1 MGARRITILLVVTA
15 LLILGS
21 QLEWR
26 SLPVDEPGGE
36 TVALERTVR
45 RTLRESR
52 TGVETRIPPATA
64 ETGLDAETPE
74 PPVAPF
80 RPRSGA
86 GELPE
91 GYSFGD
97 FRGRMRR
104 AGRTGAGDYRPAPN
118 PDWIEALPTT
128 AADALLDQAARS
140 GRDFTFGVLRILPGT
155 DTQALNRSLL
165 PLNGEI
171 VGTAGEYVR
180 VSFPAERRRLEAIAE
195 LPGVLGIGAVP
206 PERKADGAFVREV
219 QSGLSGQDLP
229 VFVSLMTPDPT
240 GEWGEAL
247 TGLGLTVGA
256 WDADLR
262 SYTANMPPQAL
273 ERLLSADFVLAVEP
287 VPVVR
292 SNHATAAPV
301 MGVDSLRGYSKAR
314 REFTGITGS
323 GIAVGVLDTGLNIG
337 HVDIAHGRESVCGEN
352 FVPDENWDLWLD
364 LGLHGTHVFG
374 TIAGAGHTDPLLAG
388 MAPELSHLRFGKVL
402 SAHGFGSGDDIR
414 RAMDYMAR
422 PTACSWQGRTSDA
435 VKPLIVNMSLSATSL
450 RFSGRGV
457 GERKLDSVV
466 HARSQLY
473 VVAQANSGLHGFSN
487 YGTAK
492 NSLSVGAIEDSGII
506 AGFSSHG
513 PTADGRLSPN
523 VVGTGVSV
531 TSMKGGGSP
540 SGYETFSG
548 TSMAAPSVAGV
559 AALLMQARPEFRN
572 QPALA
577 RARLM
582 ASAIRPQAFLDSGAQ
597 FPRNNGDGPGE
608 FNNLYGL
615 GLVSA
620 RTSLYSRDEPE
631 GWLIGSAISRPDND
645 EYEYVDIE
653 VPPGASRL
661 DVALTWDEQP
671 ADTLTRS
678 VLNDL
683 DLWVDRGANC
693 GSDACGEYSSR
704 SEIDNVEW
712 LLIEDPAPGS
722 YRIKVVPVE
731 IYGET
736 GTAAVAWKIL
746 RGEAVPELELT
757 VEDSSE
763 SGDSEYLTVDVTVNA
778 SGHVASGT
786 TVHLGCRTADNR
798 CWSLRGAY
806 LPHLSRVTRED
817 GLQASQSVSWT
828 IEPISVGEVA
838 PGSPKRVRLAFLR
851 EEVPEGSA
859 LQVTASSWNG
869 KAASQG
875 LILSADED
883 KPSDELIVPEND
895 SFSSPGRIGSTVG
908 KVPLDFA
915 MASREP
921 GEPLV
926 AANSR
931 TLWYA
936 WKAPARGLYRFKLK
950 DADSGETADADDI
963 EFTLFTGD
971 KLVDLELAAEKQ
983 GSEISFAARVGA
995 EYKVRIATDDWDAP
1009 PLVLEW
1015 ESADARPTNDD
1026 FANAQTIEGE
1036 SGSFGSSNQGA
1047 TLEGSEFYGGSA
1059 ASVWFEWTAPDDG
1072 HWNFKIDR
1080 TGVLSTRIFTGSGLE
1095 TLRLVSQPGRS
1106 SNFARFA
1113 AKKGETYR
1121 ISVTSQSADTSG
1133 EDFEL
1138 FWDFVLNG
1146 HEVYLPMADHFTN
1159 ALLIE
1164 GMEGRASISGRS
1176 FDDAYRGLTVEP
1188 GEPLATGIGT
1198 AWLRWTAPASRRFTW
1213 RLDGHWAEYETE
1225 PSAVQLSVFTGDSLS
1240 DLQLVESSSGGSKI
1254 AFDANKNTP
1263 YWIAV
1268 GQSPSVL
1275 HLSTPDSFTIHWG
1288 ATPGNDDREGA
1299 SGISGASG
1307 STIAELD
1314 HATVSPRDPK
1324 DTVGT
1329 DSVWWRWRAPSSGW
1343 RRFWVEEHPL
1353 SVILSV
1359 YPGNGG
1365 NEAVAMSERSFIA
1378 NGRVEAFLPA
1388 RAGQYYDIRLAT
1400 RPGVEKANTAALR
1413 WERSSAPVFL
1423 SYKGSVPTDSLA
1435 LDGSPQTLRNPRHLA
1450 LNSDGEFLASTADNG
1465 VFVFRRDVE
1474 SDELTLAWRSGMDAT
1489 TAQPDFSDAQL
1500 WWNDRQ
1506 SRLFALTG
1514 NKGYGFAFSEDG
1526 SSALSHESV
1535 AGYPGDTRYGGTTG
1549 TRIGVGSPDGQ
1560 YFFGLRSSEREIRV
1574 YRVDSP
1580 GEFILHQVVFSS
1592 TDSRPA
1598 VEALHVESMRTAP
1611 LDAKLSPDGSHL
1623 YVLTGTGLFV
1633 FSVDTNSGKLN
1644 LIREIPLT
1652 GEPPDPFHA
1661 LNELETI
1668 AIDGKGD
1675 FLFVSGSRTIGFP
1688 TGSPLDFP
1696 FLDKPI
1702 VVFDIATDPASPRYL
1717 DSLTRTHAEL
1727 NFDVYSSW
1735 SHLKPPF
1742 RFERLHGCSRMV
1754 SHAALPAVDVFC
1766 GNGYFV
1772 AAWNSENSQ
1781 LEFADFVISGER
1793 DQFGNT
1799 LPDSV
1804 PSSST
1809 FRQMAQ
1815 SPDGGHVYY
1824 ATSASQDR
1832 TRDAIHLFE
1841 RASAKGFNPGSSLR
1855 EAGGSVSGPG
1865 GNPGGATGHGVQC
1878 ANAVRDGNVDACA
1891 SYRGGSRTD
1900 GAPSLAQ
1907 FVAYASAD
1915 GGGVIPRT
1923 VFSPGEKFN
1932 VHGAVFVAPSDR
1944 DKPGAA
1950 HIAAVMP
1957 DGDIFVKNSAGGWLN
1972 WDGGALPAAHVWEKL
1987 PGDFDVLVFGR
1998 DSVSPAATPNDLA
2011 TITGE
2016 ELGVRDGTIRF
2027 YIAYSTDDSGIYHYS
2042 PESVALTIS
2051 GENRAIN

>member
-1 MGARRITILLVVTA
+1 MLAVTV
-15 LLILGS
+15 LLILAS

-26 SLPVDEPGGE
+26 SLPVGEPGDE
-36 TVALERTVR
+36 TAALERTVR
-45 RTLRESR
+45 RTLRESLTR
-52 TGVETRIPPATA
+52 TETRIPPAAA
-64 ETGLDAETPE
+64 ETEL
-74 PPVAPF
+74 PPT
-80 RPRSGA
+80 RPSGA
-86 GELPE
+86 FQSSARVGVLPE

-97 FRGRMRR
+97 FRGQMRR
-104 AGRTGAGDYRPAPN
+104 AGRTAGDYQPTPN
-118 PDWIEALPTT
+118 PAWIEALPIT
-128 AADALLDQAARS
+128 AADALLAQAARS
-140 GRDFTFGVLRILPGT
+140 DRDFTFGVLRVLPGT
-155 DTQALNRSLL
+155 DTQELNRSLL

-171 VGTAGEYVR
+171 VGIAGEYVR
-180 VSFPAERRRLEAIAE
+180 VNFPAERRRLEAIAE

-206 PERKADGAFVREV
+206 PELKADGAFVREV

-247 TGLGLTVGA
+247 TDFGVTVGA
-256 WDADLR
+256 YDMDLH
-262 SYTANMPPQAL
+262 SYTANVPPQAL
-273 ERLLSADFVLAVEP
+273 EQLLSADFVLAVEP

-292 SNHATAAPV
+292 SNHATAVPV
-301 MGVDSLRGYSKAR
+301 MGVDSLRSYSKAR
-314 REFTGITGS
+314 QDFTGITGS
-323 GIAVGVLDTGLNIG
+323 GIAVGVLDTGLNIS
-337 HVDIAHGRESVCGEN
+337 HRDIAYGRESVCGEN

-374 TIAGAGHTDPLLAG
+374 TIAGAGHTNPLLAG

-402 SAHGFGSGDDIR
+402 SARGSGSGDDIR
-414 RAMDYMAR
+414 RAMDYMAH
-422 PTACSWQGRTSDA
+422 PTACSWQGRISDA
-435 VKPLIVNMSLSATSL
+435 VKPLIVNMSLAATSL

-473 VVAQANSGLHGFSN
+473 VVAQSNAGLHGFSN

-531 TSMKGGGSP
+531 TSAKGGSSS
-540 SGYETFSG
+540 SGYVTFNG

-559 AALLMQARPEFRN
+559 AALLMQARPEFQN

-582 ASAIRPQAFLDSGAQ
+582 ASAIRPRAYLDSSAQ
-597 FPRNNGDGPGE
+597 LPKNNSNGPGE

-620 RTSLYSRDEPE
+620 RTSLYSRDEPA

-653 VPPGASRL
+653 VPPDASRL
-661 DVALTWDEQP
+661 DVVLTWDEQP

-693 GSDACGEYSSR
+693 SSDACGEYSSR

-712 LLIEDPAPGS
+712 LLIEDPAPGN

-736 GTAAVAWKIL
+736 STAAVAWKIL

-757 VEDSSE
+757 VKDSSE
-763 SGDSEYLTVDVTVNA
+763 SEDSEFLIVDVTVGA
-778 SGHVASGT
+778 SDHVASGT
-786 TVHLGCRTADNR
+786 TLHLGCRTINDNCR
-798 CWSLRGAY
+798 SLRNAI
-806 LPHLSRVTRED
+806 LPDLSWVLRED
-817 GLQASQSVSWT
+817 GLNSSRPVTNASGVISIGE
-828 IEPISVGEVA
+828 IEPD
-838 PGSPKRVRLAFLR
+838 SPKRVQLAFLR
-851 EEVPEGSA
+851 EDIPEESE
-859 LQVTASSWNG
+859 LQITASSWNS
-869 KAASQG
+869 KAASQNFT
-875 LILSADED
+875 LSVDEERPLD
-883 KPSDELIVPEND
+883 KVTVPVND
-895 SFSSPGRIGSTVG
+895 SFSNPKRIRSTVG
-908 KVPLDFA
+908 EFPLNLA

-926 AANSR
+926 SADSR
-931 TLWYA
+931 TLWYS
-936 WKAPARGLYRFKLK
+936 WKAPARGLYRFKLREV
-950 DADSGETADADDI
+950 DSNETADADI
-963 EFTLFTGD
+963 EFALFTGD
-971 KLVDLELAAEKQ
+971 KLVDLELEAEKQ
-983 GSEISFAARVGA
+983 GTEISFAARAGIQ
-995 EYKVRIATDDWDAP
+995 YKVRIATDDWDVP

-1015 ESADARPTNDD
+1015 ESADARPANDD
-1026 FANAQTIEGE
+1026 FANAQEIEGE
-1036 SGSFGSSNQGA
+1036 SGSLESSNEGA
-1047 TLEGSEFYGGSA
+1047 TLERSEFYGGAA
-1059 ASVWFEWTAPDDG
+1059 ASVWFEWMAPDDG
-1072 HWNFKIDR
+1072 HWLFK
-1080 TGVLSTRIFTGSGLE
+1080 TSQFLSLSTRIFSGSSLE

-1106 SNFARFA
+1106 SNFAKFVAR
-1113 AKKGETYR
+1113 KGETYQ
-1121 ISVTSQSADTSG
+1121 ISITSLSADDSG
-1133 EDFEL
+1133 EEFNLSWNFSPRAYEYY
-1138 FWDFVLNG
+1138 F
-1146 HEVYLPMADHFTN
+1146 PIADHFAN
-1159 ALLIE
+1159 AKVIE
-1164 GMEGRASISGRS
+1164 GMEGSASVSGRS
-1176 FDDAYRGLTVEP
+1176 TDGAYIGLTVEP
-1188 GEPLATGIGT
+1188 DEPLATGIGT
-1198 AWLRWTAPASRRFTW
+1198 AWLRWTAPTSHRFSW
-1213 RLDGHWAEYETE
+1213 HLDGH
-1225 PSAVQLSVFTGDSLS
+1225 SALQLSVFTGDSLS
-1240 DLQLVESSSGGSKI
+1240 DLQRVGSSRGGRKI
-1254 AFDANKNTP
+1254 ALDANRNTP

-1268 GQSPSVL
+1268 GQS
-1275 HLSTPDSFTIHWG
+1275 LSSLQSNSPESFTIHWG
-1288 ATPGNDDREGA
+1288 ATPDNDDRDGA
-1299 SGISGASG
+1299 SRISGASG
-1307 STIAELD
+1307 LSIAALN
-1314 HATVSPRDPK
+1314 HATVSPQDPK
-1324 DTVGT
+1324 DTVGE
-1329 DSVWWRWRAPSSGW
+1329 DSVWWRWRAASSGW
-1343 RRFWVEEHPL
+1343 HRFWVEEHPL
-1353 SVILSV
+1353 SVILSL
-1359 YPGNGG
+1359 YPGDGG

-1378 NGRVEAFLPA
+1378 NGRVEVFLLA

-1423 SYKGSVPTDSLA
+1423 SYKGSFPTDSLA

-1465 VFVFRRDVE
+1465 IFVFRRDVE
-1474 SDELTLAWRSGMDAT
+1474 SDELTLAWRSGMGAT
-1489 TAQPDFSDAQL
+1489 TAQPDFSDAQF

-1514 NKGYGFAFSEDG
+1514 DKGYGFAFSEDG
-1526 SSALSHESV
+1526 TSALSHESV
-1535 AGYPGDTRYGGTTG
+1535 AGYPGVTRYSGGG
-1549 TRIGVGSPDGQ
+1549 SGLIIGVGSPDGQ
-1560 YFFGLRSSEREIRV
+1560 YFFGFRRTEREIRV
-1574 YRVDSP
+1574 YRVDLP
-1580 GEFILHQVVFSS
+1580 GEFILQQIVSS
-1592 TDSRPA
+1592 SADSRPA
-1598 VEALHVESMRTAP
+1598 VEVLHVENMRTGP
-1611 LDAKLSPDGSHL
+1611 LDAQLSPDGSHL
-1623 YVLTGTGLFV
+1623 YVLTGNGLFL

-1644 LIREIPLT
+1644 LIREILLT
-1652 GEPPDPFHA
+1652 GETHDPFHA

-1675 FLFVSGSRTIGFP
+1675 FLFVSGPRTIGFP

-1696 FLDKPI
+1696 FLDEPI
-1702 VVFDIATDPASPRYL
+1702 VVFDIAADPSSPRYL
-1717 DSLTRTHAEL
+1717 DSLTRIHAEL

-1735 SHLKPPF
+1735 SHLKPSF
-1742 RFERLHGCSRMV
+1742 GFERLRGCSRMV

-1766 GNGYFV
+1766 DNGYFV

-1781 LEFADFVISGER
+1781 LEFADFAISGER
-1793 DQFGNT
+1793 DQFGST

-1804 PSSST
+1804 GSSRT

-1841 RASAKGFNPGSSLR
+1841 RASAKGFNPESSLR

-1878 ANAVRDGNVDACA
+1878 ANAVRDGNVESCD
-1891 SYRGGSRTD
+1891 SYRGGNRTD
-1900 GAPSLAQ
+1900 GALSLAQ

-1915 GGGVIPRT
+1915 GGFSPRT
-1923 VFSPGEKFN
+1923 MFPPGEKFN

-1957 DGDIFVKNSAGGWLN
+1957 NGGIFVKNSAGAWLN

-1987 PGDFDVLVFGR
+1987 PGDFNVLVFGR
-1998 DSVSPAATPNDLA
+1998 DTVPPAATPNDLA
-2011 TITGE
+2011 AITGE

-2027 YIAYSTDDSGIYHYS
+2027 YIAYSTDEDSGVYHYS

>member
-531 TSMKGGGSP
+531 TSTKGGGSP

-950 DADSGETADADDI
+950 DADSGETADADI

-983 GSEISFAARVGA
+983 GSEISFAARAGA

-1009 PLVLEW
+1009 SLVLEW

-1026 FANAQTIEGE
+1026 FANAQTIKGE
-1036 SGSFGSSNQGA
+1036 SGSFDSSNEGA
-1047 TLEGSEFYGGSA
+1047 TLQGSEFYGGSA

-1072 HWNFKIDR
+1072 AWKFRSNPHD
-1080 TGVLSTRIFTGSGLE
+1080 LSTWLFAGSGVE
-1095 TLRLVSQPGRS
+1095 NLRLISQPGTNS
-1106 SNFARFA
+1106 IATFVAR
-1113 AKKGETYR
+1113 KGVTYKLA
-1121 ISVTSQSADTSG
+1121 VTSRSAEASG
-1133 EDFEL
+1133 RQFEL
-1138 FWDFVLNG
+1138 TWESITQGNIDAYF
-1146 HEVYLPMADHFTN
+1146 ETADHFSDAV
-1159 ALLIE
+1159 ALTGTE
-1164 GMEGRASISGRS
+1164 GYAEVSGWEKN
-1176 FDDAYRGLTVEP
+1176 FGLTVEP
-1188 GEPLATGIGT
+1188 DEPLATGIGT
-1198 AWLRWTAPASRRFTW
+1198 AWLQWEAPVSDRFTW
-1213 RLDGHWAEYETE
+1213 QLDGN
-1225 PSAVQLSVFTGDSLS
+1225 SKLQLSVFTGDSLS
-1240 DLQLVESSSGGSKI
+1240 GLQLVGSSPGGSKI
-1254 AFDANKNTP
+1254 ALDASRNTR

-1268 GQSPSVL
+1268 GQS
-1275 HLSTPDSFTIHWG
+1275 STSLQNPTPESIPIRWG

-1299 SGISGASG
+1299 SEISGSVGAVS
-1307 STIAELD
+1307 ARLD
-1314 HATVSPRDPK
+1314 HATVSPRDPT

-1329 DSVWWRWRAPSSGW
+1329 DSVWLRWRAPSSGW
-1343 RRFWVEEHPL
+1343 RRFWVAEHPL
-1353 SVILSV
+1353 STILSI
-1359 YPGNGG
+1359 YPGEGG
-1365 NEAVAMSERSFIA
+1365 NQAVAMSERSFIA
-1378 NGRVEAFLPA
+1378 NGRVEAFVLA

-1400 RPGVEKANTAALR
+1400 RPGIEKATTATLR
-1413 WERSSAPVFL
+1413 WERSSAPAFL

-1435 LDGSPQTLRNPRHLA
+1435 LDGSPQTLRSPRHLA
-1450 LNSDGEFLASTADNG
+1450 LNSDGKFLASTADNG
-1465 VFVFRRDVE
+1465 IFVFRRDEIAEKLELAYGNEEDSQLSSHFLE
-1474 SDELTLAWRSGMDAT
+1474 S
-1489 TAQPDFSDAQL
+1489 AQL
-1500 WWNDRQ
+1500 WWNSRQ
-1506 SRLFALTG
+1506 SRLFAVSG
-1514 NKGYGFAFSEDG
+1514 GAGYSFAFSDDG
-1526 SSALSHESV
+1526 SSVMSWERI
-1535 AGYPGDTRYGGTTG
+1535 AGYPGRHLSNTH
-1549 TRIGVGSPDGQ
+1549 IGNKRGEGSSDGRFFFALFQ
-1560 YFFGLRSSEREIRV
+1560 YEGVRV
-1574 YRVDSP
+1574 YSVDSP
-1580 GEFILHQVVFSS
+1580 VEFTLEQIVSS
-1592 TDSRPA
+1592 SVDSDPRA
-1598 VEALHVESMRTAP
+1598 EVLRVDKMRAP
-1611 LDAKLSPDGSHL
+1611 LDAVLSPDGSYL
-1623 YVLTGTGLFV
+1623 YVLAETGLFV
-1633 FSVDTNSGKLN
+1633 FAVDPDSGGLELTEEILLVGSSGNSFQALRELASVGIDRG
-1644 LIREIPLT
+1644 
-1652 GEPPDPFHA
+1652 GE
-1661 LNELETI
+1661 L
-1668 AIDGKGD
+1668 
-1675 FLFVSGSRTIGFP
+1675 LFVSGPRTVGP
-1688 TGSPLDFP
+1688 STGSPLDFP
-1696 FLDKPI
+1696 LLPSAI
-1702 VVFDIATDPASPRYL
+1702 VAFDISADPSSPRYL
-1717 DSLTRTHAEL
+1717 DSLTRSYAEL
-1727 NFDVYSSW
+1727 NNDVYLSW
-1735 SHLKPPF
+1735 SHLKPSF
-1742 RFERLHGCSRMV
+1742 DFDRLRGCFSMV
-1754 SHAALPAVDVFC
+1754 SHGNLPAIDVFC
-1766 GNGYFV
+1766 NNGYFV
-1772 AAWNSENSQ
+1772 AAWNPDTSR
-1781 LEFADFVISGER
+1781 LELADFAITDER
-1793 DQFGNT
+1793 DQFGNI
-1799 LPDSV
+1799 LPESLG
-1804 PSSST
+1804 SSLSGGRY
-1809 FRQMAQ
+1809 RQLAQ
-1815 SPDGGHVYY
+1815 SPGGGHVYY

>member
-1 MGARRITILLVVTA
+1 MGARGITILLVVTA
-15 LLILGS
+15 LLILAS

-26 SLPVDEPGGE
+26 SLPVGGSGGE

-64 ETGLDAETPE
+64 ETGLDAGTPE

-80 RPRSGA
+80 RPRSGT
-86 GELPE
+86 GELPD

-104 AGRTGAGDYRPAPN
+104 AARTGAGDYQPRPN

-128 AADALLDQAARS
+128 AADALLAQAARS

-219 QSGLSGQDLP
+219 QSGPSGQDLP

-247 TGLGLTVGA
+247 TGLGVTVGA

-273 ERLLSADFVLAVEP
+273 ERLQSADFVLAVEP

-323 GIAVGVLDTGLNIG
+323 GIAVGVLDTGLNIS
-337 HVDIAHGRESVCGEN
+337 HRDIAHGRESVCGEN

-531 TSMKGGGSP
+531 TSTKGGGSP

-559 AALLMQARPEFRN
+559 AALLMQALPEFRN

-597 FPRNNGDGPGE
+597 FPLNNDDGPGE

-736 GTAAVAWKIL
+736 STAAVAWKIL
-746 RGEAVPELELT
+746 RGDAVPELELT

-763 SGDSEYLTVDVTVNA
+763 SGDSEFLTVDVTVNA

-786 TVHLGCRTADNR
+786 MVHLGCRTAYDS
-798 CWSLRGAY
+798 CWSLSGAY

-817 GLQASQSVSWT
+817 GLQASQSVSGT
-828 IEPISVGEVA
+828 IDPISVGEVA

-851 EEVPEGSA
+851 EEIPEGSA

-908 KVPLDFA
+908 KAPLDFA

-950 DADSGETADADDI
+950 DADSGETADADI

-983 GSEISFAARVGA
+983 GSEISFAARAGA
-995 EYKVRIATDDWDAP
+995 EYKLRIATDDWDAP

-1036 SGSFGSSNQGA
+1036 SGSFDSSNEGA
-1047 TLEGSEFYGGSA
+1047 TLQGSEFYGGSA

-1072 HWNFKIDR
+1072 AWKFRSNPHD
-1080 TGVLSTRIFTGSGLE
+1080 LSTWVFAGSGVE
-1095 TLRLVSQPGRS
+1095 NLRLISQPGTIS
-1106 SNFARFA
+1106 IATFVAR
-1113 AKKGETYR
+1113 KGETYKLA
-1121 ISVTSQSADTSG
+1121 VTSRSAEASG
-1133 EDFEL
+1133 RQFEL
-1138 FWDFVLNG
+1138 TWESITQGNIDAYF
-1146 HEVYLPMADHFTN
+1146 ETADHFSDAV
-1159 ALLIE
+1159 ALTGTE
-1164 GMEGRASISGRS
+1164 GYAEVSGREKN
-1176 FDDAYRGLTVEP
+1176 FGLTVEP
-1188 GEPLATGIGT
+1188 DEPLATGIGT
-1198 AWLRWTAPASRRFTW
+1198 VWLQWEAPVSDRFTW
-1213 RLDGHWAEYETE
+1213 QLDGN
-1225 PSAVQLSVFTGDSLS
+1225 SNLRLSVFTGDSLS
-1240 DLQLVESSSGGSKI
+1240 GLQLVGSSPGGSKI
-1254 AFDANKNTP
+1254 ALDASRNTR

-1268 GQSPSVL
+1268 GQS
-1275 HLSTPDSFTIHWG
+1275 STSLQNPTPESIPIRWG

-1299 SGISGASG
+1299 SEISGSVGAVS
-1307 STIAELD
+1307 ARLD
-1314 HATVSPRDPK
+1314 HATVSPRDPM

-1343 RRFWVEEHPL
+1343 RRFWVAEHPL
-1353 SVILSV
+1353 STILSI
-1359 YPGNGG
+1359 YPGEGG
-1365 NEAVAMSERSFIA
+1365 NQAVAMSERSFIA
-1378 NGRVEAFLPA
+1378 NGRVEAFVLA

-1400 RPGVEKANTAALR
+1400 RPGVEKATTATLR
-1413 WERSSAPVFL
+1413 WERSSAPAFL
-1423 SYKGSVPTDSLA
+1423 SYKGTTATNSLE
-1435 LDGSPQTLRNPRHLA
+1435 LDGVPQSLRNPRHLA
-1450 LNSDGEFLASTADNG
+1450 LNSDGRFLASTADNG
-1465 VFVFRRDVE
+1465 VFVFRRDVDTEELSLAYRTDPDSSADQFE
-1474 SDELTLAWRSGMDAT
+1474 SLTDNT
-1489 TAQPDFSDAQL
+1489 QL

-1506 SRLFALTG
+1506 SSLFALLDIQGPSFT
-1514 NKGYGFAFSEDG
+1514 FPDDG
-1526 SSALSHESV
+1526 STVISQELV
-1535 AGYPGDTRYGGTTG
+1535 TVYPHPDGLVTNSGRK
-1549 TRIGVGSPDGQ
+1549 RGVGSPDGR
-1560 YFFGLRSSEREIRV
+1560 FFFATMDYSNSVGVLRVNSPTEFTLVQIVSSNEIDSEVEELRV
-1574 YRVDSP
+1574 
-1580 GEFILHQVVFSS
+1580 
-1592 TDSRPA
+1592 A
-1598 VEALHVESMRTAP
+1598 AMRAP
-1611 LDAKLSPDGSHL
+1611 LEAVISPDGAYL
-1623 YVLTGTGLFV
+1623 YIVAETGLFV
-1633 FSVDTNSGKLN
+1633 FAVDSDSGKLD
-1644 LIREIPLT
+1644 LRREVLLDD
-1652 GEPPDPFHA
+1652 GPDGA
-1661 LNELETI
+1661 LEAFDELESL
-1668 AIDGKGD
+1668 AIDRKGD
-1675 FLFVSGSRTIGFP
+1675 VLFVSGPRTVGP
-1688 TGSPLDFP
+1688 STGSPLDFP
-1696 FLDKPI
+1696 LLPSAI
-1702 VVFDIATDPASPRYL
+1702 VAFDISADPESPRRIGT
-1717 DSLTRTHAEL
+1717 LTRNYAEL
-1727 NFDVYSSW
+1727 NFDVYVLW
-1735 SHLKPPF
+1735 SHLKPSF
-1742 RFERLHGCSRMV
+1742 NFDRLRGCFSMV
-1754 SHAALPAVDVFC
+1754 PHADLPAVDVFC
-1766 GNGYFV
+1766 NNGYFV
-1772 AAWNSENSQ
+1772 AAWNPATAV
-1781 LEFADFVISGER
+1781 LELADFAISGER
-1793 DQFGNT
+1793 DQFGNIV
-1799 LPDSV
+1799 PDSLGN
-1804 PSSST
+1804 SWSYQY
-1809 FRQMAQ
+1809 RQMAE
-1815 SPDGGHVYY
+1815 SPGGGRVYR
-1824 ATSASQDR
+1824 ATDADDQA
-1832 TRDAIHLFE
+1832 RDAIHAFE
-1841 RASAKGFNPGSSLR
+1841 RASAKGFNPESSLR
-1855 EAGGSVSGPG
+1855 KAGDSVSGPG

-1915 GGGVIPRT
+1915 GGIIPRT

-1957 DGDIFVKNSAGGWLN
+1957 DGGIFVKNSAGGWLN
-1972 WDGGALPAAHVWEKL
+1972 WDGGALPAAHVWGKL
-1987 PGDFDVLVFGR
+1987 PVDFDVLVFGR

-2016 ELGVRDGTIRF
+2016 ELGIRDGTIRF

>member
-1 MGARRITILLVVTA
+1 MKILTFSLFVTV

-64 ETGLDAETPE
+64 ETGLDAGTPE
-74 PPVAPF
+74 PPVAPS

-118 PDWIEALPTT
+118 PDWIEALPMT

-206 PERKADGAFVREV
+206 PERKADGAFLREV
-219 QSGLSGQDLP
+219 QFGLSGQDLP

-247 TGLGLTVGA
+247 TDFGVTVGA

-301 MGVDSLRGYSKAR
+301 MGVDSLRGYNQAR

-323 GIAVGVLDTGLNIG
+323 GIALGVLDTGLNIS
-337 HVDIAHGRESVCGEN
+337 HRDIAHGRESVCGEN

-402 SAHGFGSGDDIR
+402 TAHGYGSGDDIR
-414 RAMDYMAR
+414 RAMDYMAL
-422 PTACSWQGRTSDA
+422 PTACSWQGRISDA
-435 VKPLIVNMSLSATSL
+435 VKPLIVNMSLAATSL

-506 AGFSSHG
+506 ASFSSHG

-531 TSMKGGGSP
+531 TSTKGGGSP

-712 LLIEDPAPGS
+712 LLIEDPAPGRF
-722 YRIKVVPVE
+722 RIKVVPVE
-731 IYGET
+731 IYGESS
-736 GTAAVAWKIL
+736 TAAVAWKIL
-746 RGEAVPELELT
+746 RGDAVPELELT

-763 SGDSEYLTVDVTVNA
+763 SEDSEYLIVDITVNT
-778 SGHVASGT
+778 SDQVASGT
-786 TVHLGCRTADNR
+786 MVHLGCRTAYND
-798 CWSLRGAY
+798 CSSLQGAY

-817 GLQASQSVSWT
+817 GLQASQSVSWR

-851 EEVPEGSA
+851 EEIPEGSA

-883 KPSDELIVPEND
+883 KPADELIVPEND

-908 KVPLDFA
+908 KASLDFA

-950 DADSGETADADDI
+950 EADSGESADADI

-983 GSEISFAARVGA
+983 GSEISFAARAGA

-1036 SGSFGSSNQGA
+1036 SGSFGSSNEGA
-1047 TLEGSEFYGGSA
+1047 TLQGSEFYGGSA

-1072 HWNFKIDR
+1072 AWEFRSNPHD
-1080 TGVLSTRIFTGSGLE
+1080 LSTWVFAGSGVE
-1095 TLRLVSQPGRS
+1095 NLRLISQPGTNS
-1106 SNFARFA
+1106 LATFVAR
-1113 AKKGETYR
+1113 KGETYKLA
-1121 ISVTSQSADTSG
+1121 VTSLSAEASG
-1133 EDFEL
+1133 RQFEL
-1138 FWDFVLNG
+1138 TWKSITQGNIDAYF
-1146 HEVYLPMADHFTN
+1146 ETADHFSDAVELTGT
-1159 ALLIE
+1159 E
-1164 GMEGRASISGRS
+1164 GYAEVSGYEIS
-1176 FDDAYRGLTVEP
+1176 AGLTVEP
-1188 GEPLATGIGT
+1188 DEPLATGIGT
-1198 AWLRWTAPASRRFTW
+1198 AWLQWEAPVSDRFTW
-1213 RLDGHWAEYETE
+1213 QLDGNSTLR
-1225 PSAVQLSVFTGDSLS
+1225 SSVFTGDSLS
-1240 DLQLVESSSGGSKI
+1240 GLQLVGSSSGGSKI
-1254 AFDANKNTP
+1254 VLDASRNTR

-1268 GQSPSVL
+1268 GQSPSALQNNSPV
-1275 HLSTPDSFTIHWG
+1275 SFTIRWG
-1288 ATPGNDDREGA
+1288 ATPGNDNREGA
-1299 SGISGASG
+1299 SGISGSVGAVS
-1307 STIAELD
+1307 ARLD
-1314 HATVSPRDPK
+1314 HATVSPRDPM

-1343 RRFWVEEHPL
+1343 RRFWVAEHPL
-1353 SVILSV
+1353 STILSI
-1359 YPGNGG
+1359 YPGEGG
-1365 NEAVAMSERSFIA
+1365 NQAVAMSERSFIA
-1378 NGRVEAFLPA
+1378 NGRVEAFVLA

-1400 RPGVEKANTAALR
+1400 RPGVEKATTATLR
-1413 WERSSAPVFL
+1413 WERSSAPAFL
-1423 SYKGSVPTDSLA
+1423 SYKGATATNSLE
-1435 LDGSPQTLRNPRHLA
+1435 LDGVPQLLRSPLQLA
-1450 LNSDGEFLASTADNG
+1450 MNSDGKFLASTAVNG
-1465 VFVFRRDVE
+1465 IFVFERDEE
-1474 SDELTLAWRSGMDAT
+1474 SNELSLAYRSGTEAT
-1489 TAQPDFSDAQL
+1489 NALPDSGFLEFAQL

-1506 SRLFALTG
+1506 SRLFAVTG
-1514 NKGYGFAFSEDG
+1514 WEGYGLAFPDG
-1526 SSALSHESV
+1526 SSEVSRERI
-1535 AGYPGDTRYGGTTG
+1535 AGYPGGRSSPG
-1549 TRIGVGSPDGQ
+1549 RKRKHGVGSPDGR
-1560 YFFGLRSSEREIRV
+1560 YFFGLSNSDNEIRA

-1580 GEFILHQVVFSS
+1580 AKFTLEQIVSS
-1592 TDSRPA
+1592 SVDSDTDA
-1598 VEALHVESMRTAP
+1598 EVLHVDKMRAP
-1611 LDAKLSPDGSHL
+1611 LDAVLPPDGSHL
-1623 YVLTGTGLFV
+1623 YVLAETGLFV
-1633 FSVDTNSGKLN
+1633 FAVDPDSGGLELTEEILLVGSPGDSFQALRELASVGIDRG
-1644 LIREIPLT
+1644 
-1652 GEPPDPFHA
+1652 GE
-1661 LNELETI
+1661 L
-1668 AIDGKGD
+1668 
-1675 FLFVSGSRTIGFP
+1675 LFVSGPRNIGSSTDSPFD
-1688 TGSPLDFP
+1688 SPLLGNP
-1696 FLDKPI
+1696 VI
-1702 VVFDIATDPASPRYL
+1702 AFDVSADPSSPRHL
-1717 DSLTRTHAEL
+1717 DSLTRSYAEL
-1727 NFDVYSSW
+1727 NNDVYFSW
-1735 SHLKPPF
+1735 SHLKPSF
-1742 RFERLHGCSRMV
+1742 NFDRLRNCFQMVPHGN
-1754 SHAALPAVDVFC
+1754 LPAVDIFC
-1766 GNGYFV
+1766 DNGYFV
-1772 AAWNSENSQ
+1772 AAWNPDTSR
-1781 LEFADFVISGER
+1781 LELADFAITDER
-1793 DQFGNT
+1793 DQFGNI
-1799 LPDSV
+1799 LPESLG
-1804 PSSST
+1804 SGSNR
-1809 FRQMAQ
+1809 FMYRQLAQ
-1815 SPDGGHVYY
+1815 SPGGGRVYY
-1824 ATSASQDR
+1824 ATSASQDG

-1855 EAGGSVSGPG
+1855 EAGGSISGPG

-1878 ANAVRDGNVDACA
+1878 AKAVRDGNVDTCA

-1907 FVAYASAD
+1907 FVAHASAD
-1915 GGGVIPRT
+1915 GGFSPRT
-1923 VFSPGEKFN
+1923 VFSPDEKFN

-1944 DKPGAA
+1944 DKPGAV

-1957 DGDIFVKNSAGGWLN
+1957 DGGTFVKNSAGGWLN

-1998 DSVSPAATPNDLA
+1998 DTVPPAAIADDPAAT
-2011 TITGE
+2011 TGE
-2016 ELGVRDGTIRF
+2016 ELGVSEGTILI
-2027 YIAYSTDDSGIYHYS
+2027 YIAYSTDDGSGVYHYS

-2051 GENRAIN
+2051 GENRALN